1 MFRGQDKQCFFG
13 LGLGFLFVWV
23 FFLGG
28 CGFGFCQYHFGLKV
42 LSKGPD
48 IITHHMGCRMVAL
61 RNGRSFHKALG
72 SVCSYVPLT
81 TEGLTP
87 LCACIL
93 VMLSPR
99 RSPTLKI
106 FVISF

>member
-1 MFRGQDKQCFFG
+1 MLFWFGFGFFVCLGFFG
-13 LGLGFLFVWV
+13 GV
-23 FFLGG
+23 F
-28 CGFGFCQYHFGLKV
+28 GFGFCQYHFGLKV

-81 TEGLTP
+81 IEGLTP
-87 LCACIL
+87 LCAYIL